1 MTPNRKIIQFGLVSI
16 GLSLILVTYFLYPK
30 IEKNKVV
37 EEEEQVVKDET
48 AVVDENKSNIFENVE
63 YKGLYNIDNQFT
75 IKSDKAN
82 IADEEPDI
90 VHMINMRVDLYLNDG
105 RTVTITS
112 DRGKYNKVTYDCYFK
127 DNVRATD
134 GESVILA
141 ENLDLL
147 SEDNAVSVYNKV
159 VLTSDKGLLHADKV
173 DYDLLTKKF
182 HISMFND
189 KKVKIKL
196 TRWVTLKNLE

>member
-1 MTPNRKIIQFGLVSI
+1 MIKNRKLIQFSLVTI
-16 GLSLILVTYFLYPK
+16 GISLILATYFFYPK
-30 IEKNKVV
+30 IDKIRHV
-37 EEEEQVVKDET
+37 EEEDIIIKDEIII
-48 AVVDENKSNIFENVE
+48 AEEDEANIFESVE
-63 YKGLYNIDNQFT
+63 YKGLYNINNPFT

-82 IADEEPDI
+82 IKNEEPDI
-90 VHMINMRVDLYLNDG
+90 VYMINMKVNLYLNDG

-112 DRGKYNKVTYDCYFK
+112 DKGRYNKATYDCYFEN
-127 DNVRATD
+127 NVKATD
-134 GESVILA
+134 GEIVILA

-196 TRWVTLKNLE
+196 TR